1 MRVHALLIFNP
12 QATSTTRPVLD
23 FIVRSLAARVEIETV
38 ATRYRGHAGDLA
50 AAAVTEGRDA
60 VLVLSGDGTI
70 NEVVNGL
77 MREVPVRDGHVPPT
91 PTAGR
96 LPPIAALPGGNANV
110 FARALGLPADP
121 AAAVERIGSHLV
133 AGTTRTIGLGMAGDR
148 YFTFNAGLG
157 WDAEVVRAVE
167 ELRAHGRRASPGL
180 YIWTALRQYYQF
192 TDRRHPALTLK
203 ANSGTAVDGLAMA
216 IIANT
221 TPWTYL
227 GRRPMSPTP
236 NASFNTG
243 LDLFGLRRLRTFS
256 TLNAIRQMAR
266 RSGRAPTGKYVVS
279 LHDEPELT
287 VYSQR
292 PVALQVDGE
301 YVGEPE
307 AVTFRYAPD
316 ALRVIA

>member
-1 MRVHALLIFNP
+1 MRVRALLIFNP

-23 FIVRSLAARVEIETV
+23 FIVRSLAARVEVETV
-38 ATRYRGHAGDLA
+38 ETRYRGHAGDLA

-77 MREVPVRDGHVPPT
+77 MRGVPARAGQVPPAS
-91 PTAGR
+91 TAGR

-110 FARALGLPADP
+110 FARDLGLPADP
-121 AAAVERIGSHLV
+121 AAAVERIGSHLA
-133 AGTTRTIGLGMAGDR
+133 AGKTRTIGLGMAGDR

-157 WDAEVVRAVE
+157 WGAEVVRAVE
-167 ELRAHGRRASPGL
+167 ELRARGRQASSGL
-180 YIWTALRQYYQF
+180 YIWTALRQYYQY

-203 ANSGTAVDGLAMA
+203 AGSGAAIEPLAEA

-221 TPWTYL
+221 TPWTYV
-227 GRRPMSPTP
+227 GSHPMSPTP
-236 NASFNTG
+236 GASFDTG
-243 LDLFGLRRLRTFS
+243 LDLFALRRLRTFS

-266 RSGRAPTGKYVVS
+266 RSGRPPTGKYVVS
-279 LHDEPELT
+279 LHDEPEMT
-287 VYSQR
+287 VYSKR

-301 YVGEPE
+301 YVGESE
-307 AVTFRYAPD
+307 SVTFRSAPD
-316 ALRVIA
+316 ALRVIV

>member
-1 MRVHALLIFNP
+1 
-12 QATSTTRPVLD
+12 
-23 FIVRSLAARVEIETV
+23 VE
-38 ATRYRGHAGDLA
+38 TRYRGHAGDLA

-77 MREVPVRDGHVPPT
+77 MRGASARAGQAPPV

-121 AAAVERIGSHLV
+121 AAAVERIGSRLA
-133 AGTTRTIGLGMAGDR
+133 AGKTRTIGLGVAGDR

-167 ELRAHGRRASPGL
+167 ELRARGRRASAGL
-180 YIWTALRQYYQF
+180 YIWTALRQYYRH

-203 ANSGTAVDGLAMA
+203 AASGATIEPLADT
-216 IIANT
+216 IITNT
-221 TPWTYL
+221 TPWTYV
-227 GRRPMSPTP
+227 GSHPMSPTP

-256 TLNAIRQMAR
+256 TLNALRQMAR
-266 RSGRAPTGKYVVS
+266 RSGRDLSGKDIVI
-279 LHDEPELT
+279 LHDEPDLT
-287 VYSQR
+287 IYSQR

-307 AVTFRYAPD
+307 SVTFRFAPD

>member
-23 FIVRSLAARVEIETV
+23 SIVRSLAARAEIETV
-38 ATRYRGHAGDLA
+38 ATRYRGHARDLA
-50 AAAVTEGRDA
+50 AAAVAEGRDA

-77 MREVPVRDGHVPPT
+77 MRGASGRAGHVPPT

-96 LPPIAALPGGNANV
+96 LPPMAALPGGNANV

-121 AAAVERIGSHLV
+121 AAAAERIGSCLA
-133 AGTTRTIGLGMAGDR
+133 AGTTRMIGLGMAGDR

-167 ELRAHGRRASPGL
+167 ELRARGRRASPGL

-203 ANSGTAVDGLAMA
+203 TNSGTTVDSLADA
-216 IIANT
+216 IITNT
-221 TPWTYL
+221 TPWTYV
-227 GRRPMSPTP
+227 GSHPMSPTP

-256 TLNAIRQMAR
+256 TLNALRQMAR
-266 RSGRAPTGKYVVS
+266 RSGRDLSGKDIVI

-287 VYSQR
+287 IYSQR

-301 YVGEPE
+301 YVGERE
-307 AVTFRYAPD
+307 AVTFRYVPD

>member
-1 MRVHALLIFNP
+1 MRVHTLLIFNP
-12 QATSTTRPVLD
+12 QATSTTKPVLD
-23 FIVRSLAARVEIETV
+23 FIVRSLTTRAEIEAV
-38 ATRYRGHAGDLA
+38 GTRYRGHAGDLA

-77 MREVPVRDGHVPPT
+77 MRGASARAGHTPST

-110 FARALGLPADP
+110 FARALGLPSDP
-121 AAAVERIGSHLV
+121 AAAVERIGSRLA

-167 ELRAHGRRASPGL
+167 ELRARGRRASPGL
-180 YIWTALRQYYQF
+180 YIGTALRQYYLF

-203 ANSGTAVDGLAMA
+203 ANSGLTVDGLAMA
-216 IIANT
+216 IVANT

-227 GRRPMSPTP
+227 GRHPMSPTP

-256 TLNAIRQMAR
+256 TLNVIRQMAR

-307 AVTFRYAPD
+307 SVTFRYVPD

>member
-1 MRVHALLIFNP
+1 MRVRALLIFNP

-23 FIVRSLAARVEIETV
+23 FIVRSLAARVEVETV
-38 ATRYRGHAGDLA
+38 ETRYRGHAGDLA

-60 VLVLSGDGTI
+60 LLVLSGDGTI

-77 MREVPVRDGHVPPT
+77 MRGASARPGQVPPAS
-91 PTAGR
+91 TAGR

-110 FARALGLPADP
+110 FARDLGLPADP
-121 AAAVERIGSHLV
+121 AAAVERIGSHLA
-133 AGTTRTIGLGMAGDR
+133 AGKTRTIGLGMAGDR

-157 WDAEVVRAVE
+157 WGAEVVRAVE
-167 ELRAHGRRASPGL
+167 ELRARGRRASSGL
-180 YIWTALRQYYQF
+180 YIWTALRQYYQY

-203 ANSGTAVDGLAMA
+203 AGSGTAIEPLAEA

-221 TPWTYL
+221 TPWTYV
-227 GRRPMSPTP
+227 GRHPLSPTP
-236 NASFNTG
+236 GASFDTG
-243 LDLFGLRRLRTFS
+243 LDLFALRQLRTFS

-266 RSGRAPTGKYVVS
+266 RSGRPPTGKYVVS
-279 LHDEPELT
+279 LHDEPEMT
-287 VYSQR
+287 VYSKR

-307 AVTFRYAPD
+307 SVTFRFVPD
-316 ALRVIA
+316 ALRVIT

>member
-12 QATSTTRPVLD
+12 QATSTTKPVLD

-77 MREVPVRDGHVPPT
+77 MREASVRAGHVPPT

-110 FARALGLPADP
+110 FVRALGLPADP
-121 AAAVERIGSHLV
+121 AAAVERIGSRL
-133 AGTTRTIGLGMAGDR
+133 ATRTTRTIGLGMAGDR
-148 YFTFNAGLG
+148 YFTFNAGMG

-167 ELRAHGRRASPGL
+167 ELRARGRRASPGL

-203 ANSGTAVDGLAMA
+203 AGSGTAIESLTEA

-221 TPWTYL
+221 TPWTYV
-227 GRRPMSPTP
+227 GSHPMSPTP

-307 AVTFRYAPD
+307 AVTFRYVPD

>member
-1 MRVHALLIFNP
+1 MHALLIFNP

-157 WDAEVVRAVE
+157 WDAEVVRAVA
-167 ELRAHGRRASPGL
+167 ELRARGRRASPGL